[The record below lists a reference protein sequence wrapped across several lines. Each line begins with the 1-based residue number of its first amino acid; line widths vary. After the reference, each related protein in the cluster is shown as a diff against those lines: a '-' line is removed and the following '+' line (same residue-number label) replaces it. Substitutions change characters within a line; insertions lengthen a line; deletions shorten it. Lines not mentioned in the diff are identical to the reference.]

1 MLIVSYDISNDK
13 LRTKFSKFLSRFGYR
28 LQYSVFKVKNSQRL
42 RDNIIAEIEGKYS
55 GSFSETDS
63 IILFSL
69 SKQCKT
75 LCYGYAEHEEKD
87 LIVVA

>member
-1 MLIVSYDISNDK
+1 MLIVSYDISDNK

-42 RDNIIAEIEGKYS
+42 RNNIMAEIEGKYS
-55 GSFSETDS
+55 KKFSETDS
-63 IILFSL
+63 VILFSM

-75 LCYGYAEHEEKD
+75 RFYGYAEHEEKD
-87 LIVVA
+87 MIVVA